1 MLPENYRLI
10 FIKYVK
16 LDEIKK
22 TNENLN
28 RKKIDVFL

>member
-10 FIKYVK
+10 FVACVK
-16 LDEIKK
+16 IDEIKK